1 VEPIPT
7 TPHSFLFFIFFL
19 SGAAAHCISQKKSQM
34 DHMDVLKKKENK
46 REGDQKKGGRTNRL
60 PNWQRSIS
68 LIILFVSLVQIS
80 FQRQKEKENDAKLT
94 RLFGIRWPTTNTVSC
109 ACA

>member
-1 VEPIPT
+1 M
-7 TPHSFLFFIFFL
+7 
-19 SGAAAHCISQKKSQM
+19 K
-34 DHMDVLKKKENK
+34 
-46 REGDQKKGGRTNRL
+46 KKGGRTNRL

-80 FQRQKEKENDAKLT
+80 FRRQKMKENDAKLT

-109 ACA
+109 AVRDCFISFRF